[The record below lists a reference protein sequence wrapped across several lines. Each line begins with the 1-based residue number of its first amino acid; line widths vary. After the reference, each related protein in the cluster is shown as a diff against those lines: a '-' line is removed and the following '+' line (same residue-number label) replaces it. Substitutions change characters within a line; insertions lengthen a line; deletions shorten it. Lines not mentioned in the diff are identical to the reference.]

1 MDFLQHLDIH
11 AGPTSSSHYCSRRHS
26 KENVVSIRGK
36 RVLELAG
43 VIYNHHPIMSFCI
56 LLHVYTYV
64 CHPERAVQIR
74 TLNSTWQSEELKVEA
89 RSVTGG
95 KEGSVTYSFGWPVR
109 PTSSPSSLP
118 SRPGPSGLKDESTLS

>member
-1 MDFLQHLDIH
+1 
-11 AGPTSSSHYCSRRHS
+11 
-26 KENVVSIRGK
+26 
-36 RVLELAG
+36 
-43 VIYNHHPIMSFCI
+43 MSFCI

-109 PTSSPSSLP
+109 PTPSPSSLP
-118 SRPGPSGLKDESTLS
+118 SRPGPSGLISFMLFDHCMQYVGIKGSLLAARARREGIPEVFTMDGRPFRVWRPAL